1 MSLEIKQVIEIA
13 RTQFKALLPDLALEV
28 KQLAPKKGTL
38 SPLHVADIRV
48 EELEKEGENWAVTLS
63 VPNPDFKA
71 GDLLEGI
78 RHARELARVA
88 KVVVIDSEGKLV
100 ALRERAA

>member
-1 MSLEIKQVIEIA
+1 MSLDIKEVIEIA
-13 RTQFKALLPDLALEV
+13 RTQFRALLPDLALDV
-28 KQLAPKKGTL
+28 NRPKTP
-38 SPLHVADIRV
+38 SPRRRGITDIRV

-63 VPNPDFKA
+63 VPNPDFKP

-78 RHARELARVA
+78 RQARQLARVA
-88 KVVVIDSEGKLV
+88 KVVVINGEGNLV